1 MSAGIRWGCR
11 LQNCDQQLK
20 TGELV
25 RAPIRHVRLLSSQW
39 DLVLSSGFLQSR
51 ERESI
56 PGVLSLQSSS
66 RRDRVCRINH
76 HGCQWSEFTSC
87 EEVGTAVRGFLPHF
101 PKHLQWWNFNA
112 DFNKWGPI
120 AATLTSLGLTQSL
133 NLSCRCHTFI
143 EFGLT
148 QTFIS
153 AAGLGWYWRTA
164 SQDGCDCLLGGGGG
178 GRADKAGVG
187 YCRILAGQFGDVS
200 QILNVLDALSHWPN
214 VGWMLYQRYKHWYRF
229 ELVFYHLSSFKR

>member
-25 RAPIRHVRLLSSQW
+25 RGPIRHVRLLSSQW

-178 GRADKAGVG
+178 GACWQSGG
-187 YCRILAGQFGDVS
+187 RILQDPSRAVRRCQSDFERS
-200 QILNVLDALSHWPN
+200 RRNEPLAKRWLNAVPALQTLAQVWASVLPS
-214 VGWMLYQRYKHWYRF
+214 F
-229 ELVFYHLSSFKR
+229 LV